1 VNLAEGLA
9 RGEPSRQRIALTIG
23 RDMLDERTFAASPF
37 GVTERLKD
45 RVKDVLPGGGSSGG
59 EHE

>member
-1 VNLAEGLA
+1 MNLAEGLA
-9 RGEPSRQRIALTIG
+9 RGEPSRQRIALT
-23 RDMLDERTFAASPF
+23 RLDERTFAASPF

-45 RVKDVLPGGGSSGG
+45 RVKDVLPGGGRSGG

>member
-9 RGEPSRQRIALTIG
+9 RGEPSRQRIALT
-23 RDMLDERTFAASPF
+23 RLDERTFAASPF

-45 RVKDVLPGGGSSGG
+45 RVKDVLPGGGRSGG